1 MPTST
6 FASGWS
12 LRLRGA
18 DELKP
23 RVSAGTT
30 LRTPRAS
37 APALRCML
45 TISLGRPPDAPSGSL
60 VVWVST
66 GLRSAGPSKPGGQFS
81 YQDFERQV

>member
-45 TISLGRPPDAPSGSL
+45 TISLDAPSGSSL
-60 VVWVST
+60 VHWLF
-66 GLRSAGPSKPGGQFS
+66 G
-81 YQDFERQV
+81 YQPV